1 MKPRRRKDSTNL
13 DLFIEFPATK
23 THLADLLGVARSTLC
38 TWENIA
44 FWRIESFRNAY
55 PKIHDGSLDRESP
68 LSPYQAWV
76 LSRVG
81 RLMAQLRRG
90 ERVKGYI
97 LKNQQDFNR
106 YRYQQAFQQVQ
117 KLGKEA

>member
-1 MKPRRRKDSTNL
+1 MKPRRCKHSTDL
-13 DLFIEFPATK
+13 DLFLEFPATK
-23 THLADLLGVARSTLC
+23 THLADLLGVARSTLVA
-38 TWENIA
+38 WENIA

-55 PKIHDGSLDRESP
+55 PKAHDGNIDRESP

-81 RLMAQLRRG
+81 RLMAQLRRS

-97 LKNQQDFNR
+97 LKNQPDFSR
-106 YRYQQAFQQVQ
+106 YRYQQAFQQLQ
-117 KLGKEA
+117 IKKGA